1 MLNILHVIPSISA
14 YYGGPSQAVIDTV
27 KALQLIGVNA
37 EVATTNDNV
46 TSYLDVPLYKQ
57 TEYEGIPVWFFPCIR
72 SKIRLSFQMVVW
84 LWKNIPNYNVVH
96 IHVLFC
102 ATSIVTAFIC
112 QVKNVPYLIHPHGVL
127 RKWALSQKSYV
138 KNLYLDLLGRKIFLK
153 SCGIISASSEE
164 EEDLKIVLGDKLSSF
179 VIPFGINIPT
189 LIADSRQKL
198 CNLLGI
204 NGDLPII
211 LFMSRLHPV
220 KGLEYLIPALGNI
233 KNRKFCLILAGK
245 GDATYESQ
253 IKQLLVQHNI
263 SNNVIHVGFISGSE
277 KLLFLQGSDLFVM
290 TSLSENFGL
299 SVLESMSSQLPVLIT
314 DNVPLSVIV
323 KQYQLGYVSQLD
335 IDAITQN
342 LLLFL
347 DDLCEARQMGL
358 RSRQVVLE
366 QYRWDVIAHQ
376 LADLYTSVSKSS

>member
-14 YYGGPSQAVIDTV
+14 YHGGPSQAVIDTV

-46 TSYLDVPLYKQ
+46 TSYLDVPLYKKA
-57 TEYEGIPVWFFPCIR
+57 EYEGIPVWFFPCIR
-72 SKIRLSFQMVVW
+72 SKIWLSFQMVVW
-84 LWKNIPNYNVVH
+84 LWKNIPNYNVIH
-96 IHVLFC
+96 IHSLFC
-102 ATSIVTAFIC
+102 ATSIVAAFIC
-112 QVKNVPYLIHPHGVL
+112 QIKNVSYLVHPHGVL
-127 RKWALSQKSYV
+127 RKWALSQKSYI

-164 EEDLKIVLGDKLSSF
+164 EEELKIVLGDKLSSF

-189 LIADSRQKL
+189 LIADSREKL
-198 CNLLGI
+198 CNLLEI
-204 NGDLPII
+204 NDDLPII

-233 KNRKFCLILAGK
+233 KDRKFWLILAGK
-245 GDATYESQ
+245 GDASYESQ
-253 IKQLLVQHNI
+253 IKKLLVQHNI
-263 SNNVIHVGFISGSE
+263 SDNVIHVGFISGDE

-323 KQYQLGYVSQLD
+323 KEYQLGYVSQLD

-376 LADLYTSVSKSS
+376 LADLYTSVSKSA